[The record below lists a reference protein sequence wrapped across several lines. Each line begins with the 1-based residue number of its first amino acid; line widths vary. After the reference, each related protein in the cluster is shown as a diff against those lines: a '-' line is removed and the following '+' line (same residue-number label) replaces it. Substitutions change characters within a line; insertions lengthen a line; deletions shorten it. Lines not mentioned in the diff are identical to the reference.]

1 VDGGDVRHADAED
14 AMRAERV
21 AVRGANSC
29 ESDAGGD
36 GLTRRALICGQEK
49 SGLGAM
55 VALAAR
61 WRALAPSPVLS

>member
-1 VDGGDVRHADAED
+1 MDGGDVRRAEE

-21 AVRGANSC
+21 AVRGADSC
-29 ESDAGGD
+29 ESA
-36 GLTRRALICGQEK
+36 RRARTCGQEK
-49 SGLGAM
+49 GGLGAM